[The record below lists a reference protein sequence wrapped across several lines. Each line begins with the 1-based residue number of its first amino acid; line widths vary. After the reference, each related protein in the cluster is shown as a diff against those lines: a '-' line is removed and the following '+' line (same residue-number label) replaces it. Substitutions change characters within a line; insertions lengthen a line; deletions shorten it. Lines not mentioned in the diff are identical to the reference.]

1 MGDPMGRLPS
11 DPAAAVNRGAPG
23 STATG
28 FADDSPGLGGRTSA
42 GSRFPAWKRS
52 LDLALGVPG
61 LLVAAAVVG
70 VVAAAMR
77 VTGDDGPIFYRA
89 VRVGEGGRAFRIV
102 KLRTMRTGASG
113 PGITAAADH
122 RITPLGRRLRRAKID
137 ELPQLWNVVRGQMS
151 LVGPRPEDPRFVDW
165 SDPLHRL
172 VFTARP
178 GITGLAQ
185 IAYRNEESM
194 VPLAD
199 TEQVYRQRILPAKV
213 QFDAEYLRHRSLS
226 ADLRIIGG
234 TLSAL
239 AGRHPAGRTQTGA
252 NP

>member
-1 MGDPMGRLPS
+1 LGDPLGQLPS
-11 DPAAAVNRGAPG
+11 DPVSAVNHGAPAAAGMRP
-23 STATG
+23 
-28 FADDSPGLGGRTSA
+28 ADDSSGLDGRT
-42 GSRFPAWKRS
+42 GGVSRFPAWKRG

-61 LLVAAAVVG
+61 LLVAAAVAG

-77 VTGDDGPIFYRA
+77 LTGDVGPVFYRA
-89 VRVGEGGRAFRIV
+89 VRVGEGGSPFRIV

-113 PGITAAADH
+113 PGITAAADE
-122 RITPLGRRLRRAKID
+122 RITPLGRRLRRAKLD

-213 QFDAEYLRHRSLS
+213 QFDAEYLRHRSLR

-239 AGRHPAGRTQTGA
+239 VGRRPAGQTRSGESR
-252 NP
+252 

>member
-1 MGDPMGRLPS
+1 MSLPPTDS
-11 DPAAAVNRGAPG
+11 VAAVDHGPTAAAGIRSG
-23 STATG
+23 
-28 FADDSPGLGGRTSA
+28 DDSSRLGLGTGTV
-42 GSRFPAWKRS
+42 SRFPAWKRG
-52 LDLALGVPG
+52 LDLAFGVPG
-61 LLVAAAVVG
+61 LVIAAAVAG

-77 VTGDDGPIFYRA
+77 ATGDDGPVFYRA
-89 VRVGEGGRAFRIV
+89 VRVGEGGTPFRIV

-113 PGITAAADH
+113 PGITAAADR
-122 RITPLGRRLRRAKID
+122 RITPLGRRLRRAKLD

-185 IAYRNEESM
+185 IAYRNEEAM
-194 VPLAD
+194 VPVAD
-199 TEQVYRQRILPAKV
+199 TEQVYRQRILPAKILY
-213 QFDAEYLRHRSLS
+213 DAEYLRHRSLR

-239 AGRHPAGRTQTGA
+239 AGRRRADRTDSGESR
-252 NP
+252 